1 MTTQIRLALLG
12 CGTVGGAV
20 LQALTQPDHPLAHAE
35 LVGVAVRDVA
45 AAVARGVPLELLTTD
60 PIALAARPDVDV
72 VIELMGG
79 TDVAGVALATA
90 LGRGADVVTA
100 NKALIAEDG
109 PRLTAIAARTGA
121 TLRFEAAAAASLPVV
136 ALLEAAAAGD
146 RVLALRGVLSGTANA
161 VLGAL
166 EQGTQF
172 EDAVR
177 AAQTAGY
184 AEADPSRDLD
194 GRDTLDKLVLLA
206 RIAFGGS
213 LRAVDAVR
221 TGIEHLT
228 PADADRAALAG
239 RRWKLVATARRSG
252 CLSVEPRQLRADDPL
267 AAAEGAGNV
276 VQIELERGGVLTLSG
291 QGAGGDATASAVLR
305 DLGSL
310 PRFVA
315 ARAATLAATL
325 AAPLAAPLTSP
336 LTAA

>member
-1 MTTQIRLALLG
+1 
-12 CGTVGGAV
+12 
-20 LQALTQPDHPLAHAE
+20 
-35 LVGVAVRDVA
+35 
-45 AAVARGVPLELLTTD
+45 
-60 PIALAARPDVDV
+60 
-72 VIELMGG
+72 
-79 TDVAGVALATA
+79 
-90 LGRGADVVTA
+90 
-100 NKALIAEDG
+100 
-109 PRLTAIAARTGA
+109 
-121 TLRFEAAAAASLPVV
+121 LRFEAAAASLPVV

-177 AAQTAGY
+177 AAQAAGY
-184 AEADPSRDLD
+184 AEADPNRDLD

-221 TGIEHLT
+221 TGIEHLA
-228 PADADRAALAG
+228 P
-239 RRWKLVATARRSG
+239 
-252 CLSVEPRQLRADDPL
+252 VEPRQLRADDPL
-267 AAAEGAGNV
+267 AAAEGARNV
-276 VQIELERGGVLTLSG
+276 VQIELERGGVLIPSS

-315 ARAATLAATL
+315 ARAALLT
-325 AAPLAAPLTSP
+325 APLAA
-336 LTAA
+336 A